1 MPTLN
6 HSRPHI
12 AMRFRNLV
20 PALLLGAVVAGC
32 TDLNVTNP
40 NSPSAQTFWKTANDA
55 TLGVNAAYN
64 GMLNNGVYGRWIGFA
79 LDGRADNAFSTSPW
93 TDLQNF
99 NKFTLGSYDFE
110 VNREI
115 WIHHYQTI
123 FRANQVI
130 ANVPGIAMDVTLR
143 DRIVGEARFIRA
155 LMYFNLENY
164 YGGNIPLQLTASEPG
179 DRPASAGDAA
189 VWAQIEADLTAA
201 IPALPASYGDA
212 EAGRATSGAARAL
225 LGKVLL
231 QQRKW
236 AAASAALAP
245 VIASGEYK
253 LIPNYADNFTSMLEN
268 NDESLFEIQF
278 GDRSQLPLGVRGLNI
293 AKLIGPCGPSFCDL
307 KARQWYYDQFNLEP
321 DSLGGPD
328 VRRDVT
334 LFHQGSTDVYG
345 KTFAERYGAG
355 STEIFF
361 KKYGEYYIPADQD
374 WDAAINYRV
383 LRFADVLL
391 MQAEALNE
399 QNQTAQAKLLVDSVR
414 VRAGLAR
421 LAAGMTQAQMRAEIL
436 HQRLLEFGLEGSRW
450 LDLRR
455 QNLLDKATLIAHDD
469 EFNFFVPGKSE
480 YLPIP
485 TSEINLNPNIK
496 QNPGY

>member
-79 LDGRADNAFSTSPW
+79 LDGRADDAWSGSPW

-115 WIHHYQTI
+115 WVHQYQTI

-130 ANVPGIAMDVTLR
+130 AYVPGIAMDATLR
-143 DRIVGEARFIRA
+143 NRIVGEARFIRA
-155 LMYFNLENY
+155 LMYWNLENY

-201 IPALPASYGDA
+201 IPALPASYSGADV
-212 EAGRATSGAARAL
+212 GRATSGAAQGL

-245 VIASGEYK
+245 VIASGRYS
-253 LIPNYADNFTSMLEN
+253 LMPVYGDNFTAMHEN
-268 NDESLFEIQF
+268 NQESLFEIQF

-293 AKLIGPCGPSFCDL
+293 AKMEGACGPGYCDL
-307 KARQWYYDQFNLEP
+307 KPRQWFYDQFLVEP
-321 DSLGGPD
+321 KVGGGVD
-328 VRRDVT
+328 ARLDAT
-334 LFHQGSTDVYG
+334 LFHQGSDSVYG
-345 KTFAERYGAG
+345 MTFAQRYGPT

-361 KKYGEYYIPADQD
+361 KKYGEYYIPGDQD

-383 LRFADVLL
+383 LRFADILL

-399 QNQTAQAKLLVDSVR
+399 QNQTAQAKPLVDSVR

-421 LAAGMTQAQMRAEIL
+421 LAAGMTQAQMRDEIL

-455 QNLLDKATLIAHDD
+455 QNLLNKAALIPHDD

-480 YLPIP
+480 LLPIP
-485 TSEINLNPNIK
+485 TSEINLNPNIR

>member
-1 MPTLN
+1 
-6 HSRPHI
+6 
-12 AMRFRNLV
+12 MRFRTLV

-40 NSPSAQTFWKTANDA
+40 NSPSAQTFWKTQNDA
-55 TLGVNAAYN
+55 LLGINATYN
-64 GMLNNGVYGRWIGFA
+64 GLMNNGVYGRWIGFV
-79 LDGRADNAFSTSPW
+79 LDGRADDAWSGSPW

-99 NKFTLGSYDFE
+99 NKFTLGSYDFD
-110 VNREI
+110 VNRET
-115 WIHHYQTI
+115 WIDTYRTI

-130 ANVPGIAMDVTLR
+130 AYVPGISMDAALR
-143 DRIVGEARFIRA
+143 GRIVGEAKFIRA
-155 LMYFNLENY
+155 LMYFNLENM
-164 YGGNIPLQLTASEPG
+164 YGGNIPLQLSPSVPG
-179 DRPASAGDAA
+179 DRPGSAGDAK
-189 VWAQIEADLTAA
+189 VWAQIESDLNAA
-201 IPALPASYGDA
+201 IPALPASYSGSDL
-212 EAGRATSGAARAL
+212 GRATSGAAQGL

-245 VIASGEYK
+245 VIASGRYS
-253 LIPNYADNFTSMLEN
+253 LMPVYGDNFTAMHEN
-268 NDESLFEIQF
+268 NQESLFEVQF

-293 AKLIGPCGPSFCDL
+293 AKMEGACGPGFCDL
-307 KARQWYYDQFNLEP
+307 KPRQWYYDQFLIEP
-321 DSLGGPD
+321 TVGGGVDPRLD
-328 VRRDVT
+328 AT
-334 LFHQGSTDVYG
+334 IFHQGMDSVYG
-345 KTFAERYGAG
+345 KTFAQRYGPTN
-355 STEIFF
+355 TEIFF
-361 KKYGEYYIPADQD
+361 KKYGEYYIPGDQD

-399 QNQTAQAKLLVDSVR
+399 QGQTAAAYVYVDSVR
-414 VRAGLAR
+414 ARAKLAP
-421 LAAGMTQAQMRAEIL
+421 LTAGMTQQQMRDEIL

-455 QNLLDKATLIAHDD
+455 QNLLNKTALIPHDD
-469 EFNFFVPGKSE
+469 EFNFFVAGKSE
-480 YLPIP
+480 LLPIP